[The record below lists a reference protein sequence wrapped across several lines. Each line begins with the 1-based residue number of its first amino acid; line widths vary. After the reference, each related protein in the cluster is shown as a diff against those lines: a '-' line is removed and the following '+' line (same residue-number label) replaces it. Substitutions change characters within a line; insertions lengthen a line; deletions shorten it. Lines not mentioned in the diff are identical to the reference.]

1 MKKMNERMNCFY
13 EVPVDQYPEIAEC
26 QKAVRRMNW
35 RSFSLLASA
44 SISR

>member
-13 EVPVDQYPEIAEC
+13 EGAVDKYPEIAES

-35 RSFSLLASA
+35 RNFSVLASA
-44 SISR
+44 SVSR